1 MKEWLSW
8 INYSVAGM
16 VLLLLLAALLL
27 TLGSDHFNELP
38 EEIVVPKKEPVSAFE
53 QPQSSYNAIGGPAI
67 KLNSTPVGLQLPDL
81 RKILIYHGKNGR
93 PDADPKTTF
102 LNFGLA
108 GMPGAIAIAP
118 KTPTYIFYDKRL
130 KRYEFSPE
138 NAETPL
144 WIEVFPDGNQ
154 ASVLV
159 RIKDEDGKTIA
170 TPSAYA
176 NFTLPEKPL
185 VRTDSIPWEIGKQR
199 VDGTLLARQKARW
212 YGPDRFFERHGGQ
225 EFEHKIDR
233 QRIDFGE
240 GDNIYSVFVQIGD
253 SLVWEDGHWVNA
265 KPGPE
270 TLGKPLMV
278 IKKVEDRLISFE
290 LWDNE
295 GKTKVVL
302 NLLKSPEAAPPANTL
317 QSFKFVGSRTRSQF
331 VFELNKK
338 RIMLSPHDWLLQTDK
353 TWKKLTTVKEID
365 DYVEGK
371 TPGLLFIFDGVE
383 KRDDKQVLVGT
394 LFNKSRSDFQKI
406 EMVMESGA
414 GLTPAAS
421 GNAPSQSPQASPNQ
435 GRAQQASPNQG
446 KAQPGE
452 RGLELHP
459 HTRTDIREYQ
469 KNSR

>member
-16 VLLLLLAALLL
+16 ALLLLLAALFLV
-27 TLGSDHFNELP
+27 LGSNHFNELP
-38 EEIVVPKKEPVSAFE
+38 EETALKTKEPASAFE
-53 QPQSSYNAIGGPAI
+53 QPKSSYDAIGEPAI
-67 KLNSTPVGLQLPDL
+67 KLSETSVGLQLPDL
-81 RKILIYHGKNGR
+81 RKVLSYHGKNGR

-108 GMPGAIAIAP
+108 GMPGIISIAP
-118 KTPTYIFYDKRL
+118 KTPTYILYDKRS

-138 NAETPL
+138 NAETSL

-154 ASVLV
+154 AGVLA
-159 RIKDEDGKTIA
+159 RIKDENGQVIA
-170 TPSAYA
+170 TPSANA
-176 NFTLPEKPL
+176 NFTLAEKPI
-185 VRTDSIPWEIGKQR
+185 VRNETTPWEIGKQR

-225 EFEHKIDR
+225 EYEHKIDR

-240 GDNIYSVFVQIGD
+240 GDAIYSVFVQNGD

-270 TLGKPLMV
+270 TLGKPLMI

-290 LWDNE
+290 LWDND

-302 NLLKSPEAAPPANTL
+302 NLLKSPEAAPQANIL
-317 QSFKFVGSRTRSQF
+317 QSFKFVGSRTRSQY

-338 RIMLSPHDWLLQTDK
+338 RIMLSPYDWLLQTDK
-353 TWKKLTTVKEID
+353 TWKKLTTVKDID

-371 TPGLLFIFDGVE
+371 TSGLLFIFEGIE
-383 KRDDKQVLVGT
+383 KRDDRQVLVGT

-406 EMVMESGA
+406 EMVLETGG

-421 GNAPSQSPQASPNQ
+421 GNGPSQAKSPQTPSNQ
-435 GRAQQASPNQG
+435 GRAQG
-446 KAQPGE
+446 GD

-459 HTRTDIREYQ
+459 HAKTDIREYQ

>member
-1 MKEWLSW
+1 MKEWLNW
-8 INYSVAGM
+8 INYGVAGM
-16 VLLLLLAALLL
+16 ALLLLLAALFLVVG
-27 TLGSDHFNELP
+27 TGHFNEMP
-38 EEIVVPKKEPVSAFE
+38 EEVIVHAKEPVSAFE
-53 QPQSSYNAIGGPAI
+53 QPESAYHAIGEPAV
-67 KLNSTPVGLQLPDL
+67 KLNSTPLGLQLPDL
-81 RKILIYHGKNGR
+81 RKVLNYNGKNGR

-102 LNFGLA
+102 LNFGLV
-108 GMPGAIAIAP
+108 GMPGVMAIAP
-118 KTPTYIFYDKRL
+118 KKPTYIFYDKRL

-144 WIEVFPDGNQ
+144 WIEISPDGNQ
-154 ASVLV
+154 ATVLV
-159 RIKDEDGKTIA
+159 RIKDEEGKTL
-170 TPSAYA
+170 A
-176 NFTLPEKPL
+176 NPAANAQFSLPEKPV
-185 VRTDSIPWEIGKQR
+185 VRDSTLWEVGKQR

-225 EFEHKIDR
+225 EYEHKVDR

-240 GDNIYSVFVQIGD
+240 GENIYSVFVQNGD
-253 SLVWEDGHWVNA
+253 SLVWDDGHWENV

-278 IKKVEDRLISFE
+278 VKKVEERLMSFE
-290 LWDNE
+290 LWDND
-295 GKTKVVL
+295 GKTKVIL
-302 NLLKSPEAAPPANTL
+302 NLLKSPEAAPAANTL

-331 VFELNKK
+331 VFEVNKK

-353 TWKKLTTVKEID
+353 AWKKLATVKEID

-383 KRDDKQVLVGT
+383 KREDKQVLVGT

-414 GLTPAAS
+414 GLAPSTS
-421 GNAPSQSPQASPNQ
+421 GNAPSHSPQAPSGQGRSQQTPPNQ
-435 GRAQQASPNQG
+435 GRA
-446 KAQPGE
+446 GE
-452 RGLELHP
+452 RGLELQP
-459 HTRTDIREYQ
+459 QAKTGIREYQ